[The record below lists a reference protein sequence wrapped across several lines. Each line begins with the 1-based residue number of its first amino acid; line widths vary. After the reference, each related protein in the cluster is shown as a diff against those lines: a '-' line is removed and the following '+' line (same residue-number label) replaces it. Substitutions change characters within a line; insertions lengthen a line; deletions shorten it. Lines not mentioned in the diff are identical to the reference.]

1 MASKGE
7 PAGGGR
13 RPMRRR
19 ISCAK
24 GGIAWHV
31 FDTRADDANWMSS
44 DLRAARFWS
53 HHVDTRHVTNR
64 LAAVVAKHKVTST
77 D

>member
-1 MASKGE
+1 
-7 PAGGGR
+7 
-13 RPMRRR
+13 
-19 ISCAK
+19 
-24 GGIAWHV
+24 
-31 FDTRADDANWMSS
+31 MSS

-53 HHVDTRHVTNR
+53 HHVDTRRVTNR